1 MTVDA
6 SHVMQSLFDAAS
18 QGDALQTKK
27 LLKKGTPPDAMDPNG
42 DTPLLCAAQGEEC
55 RRLAP
60 AFLS

>member
-6 SHVMQSLFDAAS
+6 PHVMQSLFTAAS

-55 RRLAP
+55 RRLVP